1 MFYFYSFYLNI
12 LCFSDDFIIVKPE
25 NSEANRR
32 IGARGTNCLLHISP
46 WGVTLGLESTRTI
59 LAQWPLKSIRYF
71 EAGGKGQFMIEA
83 GRVAPMGDGTYV
95 FHTQEGRDNYAYDLL
110 DQRIVDALGKMQV
123 RSLI

>member
-1 MFYFYSFYLNI
+1 M
-12 LCFSDDFIIVKPE
+12 
-25 NSEANRR
+25 
-32 IGARGTNCLLHISP
+32 
-46 WGVTLGLESTRTI
+46 
-59 LAQWPLKSIRYF
+59 PLKSIRYF

>member
-1 MFYFYSFYLNI
+1 
-12 LCFSDDFIIVKPE
+12 
-25 NSEANRR
+25 
-32 IGARGTNCLLHISP
+32 
-46 WGVTLGLESTRTI
+46 
-59 LAQWPLKSIRYF
+59 
-71 EAGGKGQFMIEA
+71 MIEA